1 MANIPIEPSLRNQ
14 WGIYALVLNGRIIYI
29 GKSINLYRRL
39 NEHRL
44 AILKALKKPL
54 KGYPNRKY
62 NYIASAVKQHND
74 ATITYIILKQLPSTD
89 KKQLDKWETFFIQQY
104 HPQFNIEKNGE
115 DGGCSYSNVRKN
127 YIDIE

>member
-1 MANIPIEPSLRNQ
+1 MTNPIEVSLKNQ

-54 KGYPNRKY
+54 KGYSNRKY
-62 NYIASAVKQHND
+62 NYIASAIGHG
-74 ATITYIILKQLPSTD
+74 ATITYIILKQLPSAD

-115 DGGCSYSNVRKN
+115 DGGCSYNGVRRS
-127 YIDIE
+127 

>member
-1 MANIPIEPSLRNQ
+1 MASIPIEPSLRNQ
-14 WGIYALVLNGRIIYI
+14 WGIYALVLSGRIIYI

-62 NYIASAVKQHND
+62 NYIASAVKQHN
-74 ATITYIILKQLPSTD
+74 ATITYIILKQLSSAD
-89 KKQLDKWETFFIQQY
+89 KKQLDQWETFFIQKY

-115 DGGCSYSNVRKN
+115 DGGCSYSGVRR
-127 YIDIE
+127 

>member
-1 MANIPIEPSLRNQ
+1 MTNPIEVSLKNQ

-62 NYIASAVKQHND
+62 NYIASAIGQHG
-74 ATITYIILKQLPSTD
+74 ATITYMVLKHLDNPD

-115 DGGCSYSNVRKN
+115 DGGCSYAGVRK
-127 YIDIE
+127 Y

>member
-1 MANIPIEPSLRNQ
+1 MNNMANNPIDSSLRNQ

-44 AILKALKKPL
+44 SILKALKKPL

-62 NYIASAVKQHND
+62 NYIASAIQHG
-74 ATITYIILKQLPSTD
+74 ATITYMVLKHLDNAD
-89 KKQLDKWETFFIQQY
+89 KKQLDKWETFFIQEY
-104 HPQFNIEKNGE
+104 HPQFNIEKNAE
-115 DGGCSYSNVRKN
+115 DGGCSYNGVRRS
-127 YIDIE
+127 

>member
-1 MANIPIEPSLRNQ
+1 MSSIPIEPSLRNQ
-14 WGIYALVLNGRIIYI
+14 WGIYALVLSGRIIYI

-62 NYIASAVKQHND
+62 NYIASAVKQHN
-74 ATITYIILKQLPSTD
+74 ATITYIILKQLSSAD
-89 KKQLDKWETFFIQQY
+89 KKQLDQWETFFIQKY

-115 DGGCSYSNVRKN
+115 DGGCSYSGVRR
-127 YIDIE
+127 Y

>member
-62 NYIASAVKQHND
+62 NYIASAVKQHK
-74 ATITYIILKQLPSTD
+74 ATITYVVLKQLSSAD
-89 KKQLDKWETFFIQQY
+89 KKQLDQWETFFIQKY

-127 YIDIE
+127 YIDIK

>member
-1 MANIPIEPSLRNQ
+1 MANNIPIESSLRNQ

-54 KGYPNRKY
+54 KSYPNRKY
-62 NYIASAVKQHND
+62 NYIASAIIHHD
-74 ATITYIILKQLPSTD
+74 ATITYVILKQLPSTD
-89 KKQLDKWETFFIQQY
+89 KKQLDQWETFFIQQY

-115 DGGCSYSNVRKN
+115 DGGCSYSGVRR
-127 YIDIE
+127 Y